1 MMDEHRMDSDR
12 PVREFQLEGMTL
24 YIIVAILLVVLAGV
38 FYLGRRFERVRWTS
52 GEAQA
57 ERMTGEAGLL
67 GDPMASGPVEEVPIE
82 EQIDFFDTV
91 PGEGDNAEPERE
103 AMAPAP
109 EEETAAE
116 QPAMIINPPAAASGS
131 SSGPFFIQVMAARD
145 RRAAEALQSKLD
157 AAGFPARIYTETD
170 TTGAWYKVQ
179 VGGYPDRDATEP
191 VLEKLKQAGY
201 KGAWTTRVE

>member
-1 MMDEHRMDSDR
+1 MMDEHRMENDG

-24 YIIVAILLVVLAGV
+24 YIIIAILLVVLAGV

-57 ERMTGEAGLL
+57 DRMTGETGMPV
-67 GDPMASGPVEEVPIE
+67 DPMTGGPVEEVPIE

-103 AMAPAP
+103 ATAPDPAEEIVPEAPAV
-109 EEETAAE
+109 
-116 QPAMIINPPAAASGS
+116 IIDPPAATVRTP
-131 SSGPFFIQVMAARD
+131 SGPFYIQVMAARD
-145 RRAAEALQSKLD
+145 RRAAEALETKLD
-157 AAGFPARIYTETD
+157 AAGFPARIYTESD
-170 TTGAWYKVQ
+170 GSGAWYKVQ

-191 VLEKLKQAGY
+191 VLAKLKQAGY
-201 KGAWTTRVE
+201 KGAWTTRVD

>member
-1 MMDEHRMDSDR
+1 MMDEHRMDNDG

-24 YIIVAILLVVLAGV
+24 YIIIAILLVVLAGV

-57 ERMTGEAGLL
+57 EGLSGETGLL
-67 GDPMASGPVEEVPIE
+67 GDPVDGGPVEEVPIE

-91 PGEGDNAEPERE
+91 PGDGNNAEPDRE
-103 AMAPAP
+103 AMAPAL
-109 EEETAAE
+109 T
-116 QPAMIINPPAAASGS
+116 ITPPAAAAQGS
-131 SSGPFFIQVMAARD
+131 AGPFFIQVLAARD
-145 RRAAEALQSKLD
+145 RRAAEALESKLD

-170 TTGAWYKVQ
+170 GAGAWYKVQ

-201 KGAWTTRVE
+201 KGAWTTRVD